1 MLLAGWVLLFN
12 KTPELANPPLASWKK
27 VHDYDTAW
35 LCEEGRREKAA
46 DLMKDAQKKDAQK
59 NGPPEAQTALG
70 SLLRYRCERSERL
83 ERR

>member
-1 MLLAGWVLLFN
+1 VLLAGWVLLFN

-27 VHDYDTAW
+27 VDDYDTAW

-46 DLMKDAQKKDAQK
+46 DLMKDAQKKNTQ